1 MSDCPAP
8 IPPREAL
15 RRVQLRA
22 IEMIGAGLSD
32 DDLAQVLDLFD
43 SNRSGDISKHE
54 FVQALEAMQT
64 FSK

>member
-1 MSDCPAP
+1 
-8 IPPREAL
+8 
-15 RRVQLRA
+15 
-22 IEMIGAGLSD
+22 MIGAGLSD